1 MGDRK
6 ILKLSEVVHA
16 TGINRN
22 TLTSMYYDRA
32 VRIEL
37 PVADKLCK
45 YFNCTMNDLF
55 EFKEEVEEK
64 INLILRLIIRLILS
78 LISFPYRSNTEF
90 YKASS
95 KTYIYFIIYIKESI
109 E

>member
-32 VRIEL
+32 IRIEL

-64 INLILRLIIRLILS
+64 INQYFFS
-78 LISFPYRSNTEF
+78 LYTKIDNSL
-90 YKASS
+90 K
-95 KTYIYFIIYIKESI
+95 
-109 E
+109 

>member
-1 MGDRK
+1 MGDRR
-6 ILKLSEVVHA
+6 ILKLSDVVHA

-37 PVADKLCK
+37 PIADKLCK

-55 EFKEEVEEK
+55 EYVDDLEEQ
-64 INLILRLIIRLILS
+64 N
-78 LISFPYRSNTEF
+78 
-90 YKASS
+90 
-95 KTYIYFIIYIKESI
+95 
-109 E
+109 

>member
-1 MGDRK
+1 M
-6 ILKLSEVVHA
+6 VHA

-32 VRIEL
+32 IRIEL

-64 INLILRLIIRLILS
+64 RLTNTSFDKFS
-78 LISFPYRSNTEF
+78 LQV
-90 YKASS
+90 
-95 KTYIYFIIYIKESI
+95 
-109 E
+109 

>member
-1 MGDRK
+1 MIVITMIDVQIISDPEAHAYIELSSLMGNRK
-6 ILKLSEVVHA
+6 ILKLSDVANA

-45 YFNCTMNDLF
+45 FFNCSMNELF
-55 EFKEEVEEK
+55 EYTDEE
-64 INLILRLIIRLILS
+64 S
-78 LISFPYRSNTEF
+78 D
-90 YKASS
+90 A
-95 KTYIYFIIYIKESI
+95 
-109 E
+109 

>member
-1 MGDRK
+1 MQPHGRSKNFK
-6 ILKLSEVVHA
+6 ISDVVHA

-32 VRIEL
+32 IRIEL

-55 EFKEEVEEK
+55 EFKDEVEEK
-64 INLILRLIIRLILS
+64 D
-78 LISFPYRSNTEF
+78 
-90 YKASS
+90 
-95 KTYIYFIIYIKESI
+95 
-109 E
+109 

>member
-1 MGDRK
+1 MITCKLSSLMGDRK

-64 INLILRLIIRLILS
+64 INLILRLI
-78 LISFPYRSNTEF
+78 SF
-90 YKASS
+90 S
-95 KTYIYFIIYIKESI
+95 KKKTSQYLV
-109 E
+109 

>member
-1 MGDRK
+1 MITCKLSSLMGDRK
-6 ILKLSEVVHA
+6 ILKLSDIVHA

-22 TLTSMYYDRA
+22 TLTSLYYDRA

-55 EFKEEVEEK
+55 EFKEDKDTSTSADTK
-64 INLILRLIIRLILS
+64 IL
-78 LISFPYRSNTEF
+78 
-90 YKASS
+90 K
-95 KTYIYFIIYIKESI
+95 
-109 E
+109 

>member
-64 INLILRLIIRLILS
+64 INLILRLI
-78 LISFPYRSNTEF
+78 SF
-90 YKASS
+90 S
-95 KTYIYFIIYIKESI
+95 KKKTSQYLV
-109 E
+109 

>member
-1 MGDRK
+1 MITCKLSSITGDRK
-6 ILKLSEVVHA
+6 ILRLRAVVHA

-22 TLTSMYYDRA
+22 TLTNMYYDRA

-55 EFKEEVEEK
+55 EYAEEVEVK
-64 INLILRLIIRLILS
+64 D
-78 LISFPYRSNTEF
+78 
-90 YKASS
+90 
-95 KTYIYFIIYIKESI
+95 
-109 E
+109 

>member
-1 MGDRK
+1 MITCKLSSLMGDRK

-64 INLILRLIIRLILS
+64 INLILRLISFSKKRRLA
-78 LISFPYRSNTEF
+78 NT
-90 YKASS
+90 
-95 KTYIYFIIYIKESI
+95 
-109 E
+109 